1 MSEPDVQPQAA
12 VIARATCP
20 ICRGATHLPSMQDGE
35 PDVPCPLC
43 RAPNLQPS
51 AREPQPEARRATDR
65 TPDDVILAGVG
76 GGIAGFLFALIVVGV
91 VRVFG

>member
-1 MSEPDVQPQAA
+1 MSGPTNPPPSR
-12 VIARATCP
+12 ARVTG
-20 ICRGATHLPSMQDGE
+20 RS
-35 PDVPCPLC
+35 
-43 RAPNLQPS
+43 
-51 AREPQPEARRATDR
+51 TDR